1 MIPASLRAVLIVAGN
16 ELADSIRS
24 RRVLVMVFLY
34 LAGSVAATLVFLH
47 VLHGI
52 ENQLVETLGL
62 SASGKTGG
70 VTATLWKSNTFRQ
83 IMISLIGDKDLT
95 QRLLSIPPLGLFYAW
110 LSFAFAP
117 FLVMLTSASRVSEE
131 LSTGSIRYVC
141 FRVSRLQWILGKFAG
156 QSLQLLGA
164 LLLSAL
170 GAWLTGLFRMHSF
183 EAVDT
188 ALAMLV
194 FSFKAWIY
202 ALAFLGLA
210 LAISQLCATPNLA
223 LALGFV
229 ALIAVSGLSSL
240 SEFLAGDGFRRLWDI
255 VNVMTP
261 EAHRMDLWWS
271 RWARVGPAVFFLF
284 ILSQAFLFVGY
295 ARFSR
300 RDL

>member
-1 MIPASLRAVLIVAGN
+1 MIPVSLRAVLVVAGN

-34 LAGSVAATLVFLH
+34 LAGSVAATVIFLH
-47 VLHGI
+47 VLHGM
-52 ENQLVETLGL
+52 ENQLVEGLGL
-62 SASGKTGG
+62 SSSAKTGG
-70 VTATLWKSNTFRQ
+70 VTSTLWKSSTFRQ
-83 IMISLIGDKDLT
+83 MLVSLIGDKDLA

-117 FLVMLTSASRVSEE
+117 VLVMLTSATRVSEE
-131 LSTGSIRYVC
+131 ISIGSIRYVS

-164 LLLSAL
+164 LLLSAF
-170 GAWLTGLFRMHSF
+170 GAWLTGLCRMHYF
-183 EAVDT
+183 EPMET
-188 ALAMLV
+188 ASAMLV

-210 LAISQLCATPNLA
+210 TAISQLCATPNLA
-223 LALGFV
+223 LAMGFL
-229 ALIAVSGLSSL
+229 ALIAMSILSGVS
-240 SEFLAGDGFRRLWDI
+240 EYFAGDGLKRLWDI
-255 VNVMTP
+255 VNVLTP
-261 EAHRMDLWWS
+261 QAHRMDLWWNS
-271 RWARVGPAVFFLF
+271 WARVGPAAFFLI
-284 ILSQAFLFVGY
+284 ILSQAFLFAGY